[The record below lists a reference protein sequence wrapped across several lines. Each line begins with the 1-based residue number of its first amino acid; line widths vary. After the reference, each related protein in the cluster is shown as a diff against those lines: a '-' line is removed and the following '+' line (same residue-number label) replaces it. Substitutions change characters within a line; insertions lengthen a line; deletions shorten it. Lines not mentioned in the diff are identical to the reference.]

1 MSAVAL
7 FFLALAAQEGP
18 PRDRNPGALKMA
30 LVSMKSVYT
39 DSADAEANRA
49 GIESN
54 LKRHFFFVERAAAE
68 GAEFV
73 GFPELSVN
81 GYRFSANM
89 TWLSLE
95 GPEVGALG
103 KKAREKGVYVGAGI
117 AEQDGE
123 GRRWNTQFVLG
134 PAGRVVGRHRKIWL
148 TKEKGFVEAGT
159 SHDVFEVK
167 GAKMGIVTCA
177 DGTDRKN
184 LEALAERGAQILYGP
199 HANTTGGT
207 RAGWYRFRAAW
218 GGAGGWVSQLK
229 LHAALVNQAGLFHP
243 DFDPPPG
250 PDANAGWAGGAWFIG
265 PDGRTLAQVPSSAR
279 QEDSREAVLVW
290 NVPLR

>member
-1 MSAVAL
+1 MKPAAL
-7 FFLALAAQEGP
+7 LVLALAAQDGP
-18 PRDRNPGALKMA
+18 PPDRNPGALRMA

-39 DSADAEANRA
+39 DGADAAANRA

-54 LKRHFFFVERAAAE
+54 LKRHGLFIDRAAAE

-81 GYRFSANM
+81 GYHFSATM

-95 GPEVGALG
+95 GPEVGALA
-103 KKAREKGVYVGAGI
+103 KKAREKGLYVGAGI
-117 AEQDGE
+117 AEQDSG
-123 GRRWNTQFVLG
+123 GRRWNTQVVLG
-134 PAGRVVGRHRKIWL
+134 PDGKVAGRHRKIWL

-184 LEALAERGAQILYGP
+184 LQALAEQGAKILYGP

-207 RAGWYRFRAAW
+207 LAGWYRFRAAW
-218 GGAGGWVSQLK
+218 GGPEGWISQLR
-229 LHAALVNQAGLFHP
+229 LHAALVNQAGMFHP
-243 DFDPPPG
+243 DFDPSPG
-250 PDANAGWAGGAWFIG
+250 ADANAGWAGGAWFIG
-265 PDGRTLAQVPSSAR
+265 PDGRTLAQVPSSTR
-279 QEDSREAVLVW
+279 KEDSREAVLVW